1 MKKNILLV
9 LAIVSFN
16 AVFAQKA
23 HPGLK
28 GGLNFS
34 NILYQ
39 NTDASDY
46 KVGFHVGGV
55 AHIHVTKKFAIQP
68 ELIYSE
74 QGRKFTLL
82 NNEYTTRLGY
92 INIPVLAQYMFNNGF
107 RLQAGPQLGFLVS
120 AKEKYNRII
129 VDQKDKYNST
139 DISFAA
145 GIGYLGP
152 SGLGI
157 DGRWVF
163 GLSNIN
169 ENSNGTKASNNV
181 AQLGIFYM
189 FHHTANKHRGK

>member
-1 MKKNILLV
+1 MKKNILII

-16 AVFAQKA
+16 TVFAQKA
-23 HPGLK
+23 HVGLK

-34 NILYQ
+34 NFTY
-39 NTDASDY
+39 DDRDPSDY
-46 KVGFHVGGV
+46 KIGFHAGGV

-68 ELIYSE
+68 ELMYSD
-74 QGRKFTLL
+74 QGREFTLL
-82 NNEYTTRLGY
+82 NNEYTTTLGY
-92 INIPVLAQYMFNNGF
+92 INIPILAQYMFNNGF

-120 AKEKYNRII
+120 AKEKYNRIT

-139 DISFAA
+139 DISFVA
-145 GIGYLGP
+145 GLGYLSP

-157 DGRWVF
+157 DGRWIF

-169 ENSNGTKASNNV
+169 ENSNGIKARNNV

-189 FHHTANKHRGK
+189 FNHTANKNPRK

>member
-1 MKKNILLV
+1 MDPL
-9 LAIVSFN
+9 
-16 AVFAQKA
+16 
-23 HPGLK
+23 
-28 GGLNFS
+28 
-34 NILYQ
+34 
-39 NTDASDY
+39 DY
-46 KVGFHVGGV
+46 KIEFHVGGV

-82 NNEYTTRLGY
+82 NNEYTTTLGY
-92 INIPVLAQYMFNNGF
+92 INIPILAQYMFNNGF

-120 AKEKYNRII
+120 AKEKYNHIT

-145 GIGYLGP
+145 GLGYLSP

-169 ENSNGTKASNNV
+169 ENQMVLKQV
-181 AQLGIFYM
+181 IM
-189 FHHTANKHRGK
+189 